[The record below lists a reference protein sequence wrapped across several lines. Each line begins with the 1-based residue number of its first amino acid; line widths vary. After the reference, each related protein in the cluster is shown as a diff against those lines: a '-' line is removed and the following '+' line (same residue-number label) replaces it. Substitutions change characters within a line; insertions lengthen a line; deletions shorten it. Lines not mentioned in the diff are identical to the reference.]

1 MDEFA
6 DADDDGQ
13 PNSSFSYKI
22 AGDSADVNRFLF
34 GTKSDRA

>member
-22 AGDSADVNRFLF
+22 AVILPM
-34 GTKSDRA
+34 

>member
-13 PNSSFSYKI
+13 PNLSFSYKFAVI
-22 AGDSADVNRFLF
+22 LPM
-34 GTKSDRA
+34 